1 MGKDTLVL
9 TLILFN
15 LFFIAFIGGIVIFI
29 LEYRKKKK
37 LHSRELE
44 TINLIHKKELLE
56 TQVEIQSQTMR
67 SIGQEIHDNI
77 GQKLTLA
84 SIYLQQLDYEIK
96 VSGINDRINPINDI
110 LNQSLIELRQ
120 LSKSL
125 TDDTISA
132 LSISELL
139 SRECQKI
146 KDSKIYTIT
155 FEDTMGIDV
164 DSYRIKSI
172 LLRITQE
179 FFQNSIKHANCKN
192 IAVSLSTNEDQV
204 CLTLK
209 DDGQGFNTLE
219 KKVSGIGLENMKKRT
234 EMLNGKFNLSS
245 TPEEGTEL
253 KIEIP
258 L

>member
-15 LFFIAFIGGIVIFI
+15 LFFVAFIGGIIIFI
-29 LEYRKKKK
+29 LEYRRKKK
-37 LHSRELE
+37 LHIRELVSM
-44 TINLIHKKELLE
+44 NLLHKKELLE
-56 TQVEIQSQTMR
+56 TQIEIQTQTMKY
-67 SIGQEIHDNI
+67 IGQEIHDNI

-84 SIYLQQLDYEIK
+84 SIYLQQLDYKNK
-96 VSGINDRINPINDI
+96 VSYMNERIHPINDI

-120 LSKSL
+120 LSKTL

-139 SRECQKI
+139 SGECQKI
-146 KDSKIYTIT
+146 KDLKIYKIT
-155 FEDTMGIDV
+155 FNDAMNSDIE
-164 DSYRIKSI
+164 SYRIKSI

-192 IAVSLSTNEDQV
+192 IAVSLSAGADQV
-204 CLTLK
+204 YLTLK
-209 DDGQGFNTLE
+209 DDGQGFNPIETNA
-219 KKVSGIGLENMKKRT
+219 KGIGLENMKKRT
-234 EMLNGKFNLSS
+234 EMLNGRFNLRS
-245 TPEEGTEL
+245 TAELGTEL

-258 L
+258 I